1 MPAAVERVT
10 APSGPAVESTTTPA
24 IPVSEGS
31 VGGVRTLSEGSVGGV
46 RTSSGGSVGL
56 SEGSVGGVR
65 TLSGVVT
72 EQTLGRAPARR
83 GRVVGVSG
91 ALKNGLLV
99 VVVADVLDQ
108 GGTQTLNGRGTG
120 RV

>member
-1 MPAAVERVT
+1 MGGPWSTMVRRPESANCLARRGLTPSIPAAVERVT
-10 APSGPAVESTTTPA
+10 APSGPTVEQTTTPD
-24 IPVSEGS
+24 IP
-31 VGGVRTLSEGSVGGV
+31 LSEGSVGGV

-91 ALKNGLLV
+91 VLKKGLLV
-99 VVVADVLDQ
+99 VVVADIF
-108 GGTQTLNGRGTG
+108 G
-120 RV
+120 